1 MTFLRFPGRPALSE
15 TGIEYCRV
23 IDNNGRYRYYY
34 SMMEQIGIDRL
45 TGLMAFSRAASLGSY
60 TAAARALAIS
70 PSAVSKSIQRL
81 EERLGFKLF
90 ARTTR
95 SLTLT
100 PEGRILHDRAIRLL
114 HEAEEIEQAAAAV
127 RGEPSGAVKVAAPVS
142 VALHILAPK
151 LALFRERFPKVAVD
165 LRVSDTMSDL
175 IDEGIDV
182 AIRIGALEDSR
193 LIARRLGP
201 NKAGAFA
208 SPAYLAKRGI
218 PRRIEDLEGHD
229 CVNVRHYNSGQL
241 LRWPF
246 RVGNRTVEILP
257 TASIVVDNTETV
269 TGAVAGGA
277 GIGLSP
283 TYVAAPYV
291 VRGELVPVLTE
302 YWADRHS
309 ITALWS
315 ESRRGN
321 PNVKAFVA
329 FLRELFTDP
338 TPWDQIAMKR
348 HSPAE
353 QPEALR

>member
-1 MTFLRFPGRPALSE
+1 
-15 TGIEYCRV
+15 
-23 IDNNGRYRYYY
+23 
-34 SMMEQIGIDRL
+34 MEQIGIDRL
-45 TGLMAFSRAASLGSY
+45 TGLIAFSRAASLGSY
-60 TAAARALAIS
+60 TAAARALSVS

-81 EERLGFKLF
+81 EERLGLKLF

-100 PEGRILHDRAIRLL
+100 PEGRVLHDRAIRLL
-114 HEAEEIEQAAAAV
+114 RDAEEIEQVAATV
-127 RGEPSGAVKVAAPVS
+127 RGEPAGPVKLAAPS
-142 VALHILAPK
+142 PIALHILAPK
-151 LALFRERFPKVAVD
+151 LALFRERYPKITVD

-175 IDEGIDV
+175 IQEGIDV
-182 AIRIGALEDSR
+182 AIRIGSPEDSR

-208 SPAYLAKRGI
+208 SPAYLAKRGA
-218 PRRIEDLEGHD
+218 PHRVEDLEGHD

-246 RVGNRTVEILP
+246 QVGNHTVEVLP
-257 TASIVVDNTETV
+257 TAGVVVDNTEAVTV
-269 TGAVAGGA
+269 AVAGGA

-291 VRGELVPVLTE
+291 ARGELLPVLTE
-302 YWADRHS
+302 YWADRGA

-321 PNVKAFVA
+321 PNVTAFVA
-329 FLRELFTDP
+329 FLREIFTDP
-338 TPWDQIAMKR
+338 PAWDRIQA
-348 HSPAE
+348 
-353 QPEALR
+353 QN

>member
-1 MTFLRFPGRPALSE
+1 
-15 TGIEYCRV
+15 
-23 IDNNGRYRYYY
+23 
-34 SMMEQIGIDRL
+34 MEQIGIDRL
-45 TGLMAFSRAASLGSY
+45 TGLIAFSRAASLGSY
-60 TAAARALAIS
+60 TAAARALSIS

-81 EERLGFKLF
+81 EERLGLKLF

-114 HEAEEIEQAAAAV
+114 RDAEEIEQVAAIV
-127 RGEPSGAVKVAAPVS
+127 RGEPSGPVKLTAPVPI
-142 VALHILAPK
+142 ALHILAPK
-151 LALFRERFPKVAVD
+151 LALFRERYPEVTID
-165 LRVSDTMSDL
+165 LQVNDAMSDL
-175 IDEGIDV
+175 IDEGIDL
-182 AIRIGALEDSR
+182 AIRIGSPENSR

-201 NKAGAFA
+201 NRAGAFA
-208 SPAYLAKRGI
+208 SPAYLERRGV
-218 PRRIEDLEGHD
+218 PHRIEDLEGHD

-257 TASIVVDNTETV
+257 TAGVVVDNTEAVTV
-269 TGAVAGGA
+269 AVAGGA

-291 VRGELVPVLTE
+291 ARGELVPVLAQ
-302 YWADRHS
+302 YWADRGH

-321 PNVKAFVA
+321 PNVRAFVT
-329 FLRELFTDP
+329 FLREIFADP
-338 TPWDQIAMKR
+338 LIAK
-348 HSPAE
+348 P
-353 QPEALR
+353 

>member
-1 MTFLRFPGRPALSE
+1 
-15 TGIEYCRV
+15 
-23 IDNNGRYRYYY
+23 
-34 SMMEQIGIDRL
+34 MEQIGIDRL
-45 TGLMAFSRAASLGSY
+45 TGLIAFSRAASLGSY
-60 TAAARALAIS
+60 TAAARALSVS

-81 EERLGFKLF
+81 EERLGLKLF

-100 PEGRILHDRAIRLL
+100 PEGRVLHDRAIRLL
-114 HEAEEIEQAAAAV
+114 RDAEEIEQVAATV
-127 RGEPSGAVKVAAPVS
+127 RGEPAGPVKLAAPS
-142 VALHILAPK
+142 PIALHILAPK
-151 LALFRERFPKVAVD
+151 LALFRERYPKITVD

-175 IDEGIDV
+175 IQEGIDV
-182 AIRIGALEDSR
+182 AIRIGSPEDSR

-208 SPAYLAKRGI
+208 SPAYLAKRGA
-218 PRRIEDLEGHD
+218 PHRVEDLEGHD

-246 RVGNRTVEILP
+246 QVGNRTVEVLP
-257 TASIVVDNTETV
+257 TAGVVVDNTEAVTV
-269 TGAVAGGA
+269 AVAGGA

-291 VRGELVPVLTE
+291 ARGELLPVLTE
-302 YWADRHS
+302 YWADRGA

-321 PNVKAFVA
+321 PNVTAFVA
-329 FLRELFTDP
+329 FLREIFTDP
-338 TPWDQIAMKR
+338 PAWDRIQA
-348 HSPAE
+348 
-353 QPEALR
+353 QN

>member
-1 MTFLRFPGRPALSE
+1 
-15 TGIEYCRV
+15 
-23 IDNNGRYRYYY
+23 
-34 SMMEQIGIDRL
+34 MEQIGIDRL
-45 TGLMAFSRAASLGSY
+45 TGLIAFSRAASLGSY
-60 TAAARALAIS
+60 TAAARALSIS

-81 EERLGFKLF
+81 EERLGLKLF

-114 HEAEEIEQAAAAV
+114 RDAEEIEQVAATV
-127 RGEPSGAVKVAAPVS
+127 RGEPSGSIKLAAPS
-142 VALHILAPK
+142 SIALHILAPK
-151 LALFRERFPKVAVD
+151 LALFRERYPKITVD
-165 LRVSDTMSDL
+165 LRVSDAMSDL
-175 IDEGIDV
+175 IEEGIDV
-182 AIRIGALEDSR
+182 AIRIGSLEDSR

-201 NKAGAFA
+201 NRAGAFA
-208 SPAYLAKRGI
+208 SPAYLERRGV
-218 PRRIEDLEGHD
+218 PRRIEDLEGHE

-246 RVGNRTVEILP
+246 RVGNGTVEILP
-257 TASIVVDNTETV
+257 TAAVVVDNTEAVTV
-269 TGAVAGGA
+269 AVAGGA

-291 VRGELVPVLTE
+291 ARGELVPVLTE

-321 PNVKAFVA
+321 PNVKAFVG
-329 FLRELFTDP
+329 FLQELFTDP
-338 TPWDQIAMKR
+338 APWDRLAMQKR
-348 HSPAE
+348 SPVE
-353 QPEALR
+353 QSGTSQR

>member
-1 MTFLRFPGRPALSE
+1 MKITIAIVLK
-15 TGIEYCRV
+15 
-23 IDNNGRYRYYY
+23 IDNGNARRYKCAT
-34 SMMEQIGIDRL
+34 MEQIGIDRL
-45 TGLMAFSRAASLGSY
+45 TGLIAFSRAASLGSF
-60 TAAARALAIS
+60 TAAARALSIS

-81 EERLGFKLF
+81 EERLGVKLF

-100 PEGRILHDRAIRLL
+100 PEGRALHDRAIQLL
-114 HEAEEIEQAAAAV
+114 RDAEEIELAAAAV
-127 RGEPSGAVKVAAPVS
+127 RGEPSGTIKLAAPVPI
-142 VALHILAPK
+142 ALHVLAPK
-151 LALFRERFPKVAVD
+151 LALFRERYPKVSID
-165 LRVSDTMSDL
+165 MRVSDTISDL
-175 IDEGIDV
+175 IEERIDV
-182 AIRIGALEDSR
+182 AIRIGDPKDSR

-208 SPAYLAKRGI
+208 SPAYLAKRGV
-218 PRRIEDLEGHD
+218 PRRIKELEGHD
-229 CVNVRHYNSGQL
+229 CVSVRHYNTGQL

-257 TASIVVDNTETV
+257 AAGVVVDSSDAV
-269 TGAVAGGA
+269 TAAVAGGA

-291 VRGELVPVLTE
+291 ARGELVPVLTQ

-321 PNVKAFVA
+321 PNVRAFVA
-329 FLRELFTDP
+329 FLQEIFP
-338 TPWDQIAMKR
+338 NPAPWDQVQM
-348 HSPAE
+348 
-353 QPEALR
+353 QPETSK